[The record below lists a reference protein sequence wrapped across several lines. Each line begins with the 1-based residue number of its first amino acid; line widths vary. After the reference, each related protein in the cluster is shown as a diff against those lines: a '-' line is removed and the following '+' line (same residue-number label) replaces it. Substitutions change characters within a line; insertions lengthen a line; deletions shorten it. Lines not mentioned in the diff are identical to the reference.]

1 MCNKLDKGGSLHWYI
16 PDGFIPSKSQG
27 ELISHEA
34 ICILNTSEEDAKL
47 QITIYFEDN
56 EPIVGIEETVP
67 KQRTRHI
74 KTDTL
79 QVDGNFIPKGIP
91 YALQITGNTPITV
104 QYSRMDATQPANA
117 LMTSIAYSSN

>member
-1 MCNKLDKGGSLHWYI
+1 VFST
-16 PDGFIPSKSQG
+16 SKIQS

-34 ICILNTSEEDAKL
+34 SCSLNTSEEDAKL

-56 EPIVGIEETVP
+56 EPIVRIEETVP
-67 KQRTRHI
+67 KQRTKHI
-74 KTDTL
+74 KPDTL

-91 YALQITGNTPITV
+91 YALQLTINTPITV